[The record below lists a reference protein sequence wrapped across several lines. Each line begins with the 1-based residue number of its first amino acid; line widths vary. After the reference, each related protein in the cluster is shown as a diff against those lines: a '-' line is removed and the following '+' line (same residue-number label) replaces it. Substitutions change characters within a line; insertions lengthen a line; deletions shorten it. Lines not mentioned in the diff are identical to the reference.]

1 MQQPEKKM
9 YRKAIIQYWDALL
22 VDSNNVHIYLRL
34 LKFSSACPTLRAK
47 LWGLSGKKVHWR
59 RLYLI
64 GLVLTNTIKSPFC

>member
-34 LKFSSACPTLRAK
+34 LKIFER
-47 LWGLSGKKVHWR
+47 LSHTKSKALGV
-59 RLYLI
+59 I
-64 GLVLTNTIKSPFC
+64 G